1 MSAPEAVATPVVAVE
16 EVKPAETVPTPEPP
30 APAAE
35 APKPEEVVQ
44 SSVRFLRLSTLF
56 SP

>member
-16 EVKPAETVPTPEPP
+16 EVKPAETAPAPEPP
-30 APAAE
+30 APAVD

-44 SSVRFLRLSTLF
+44 PSVRLLHLSTSF

>member
-16 EVKPAETVPTPEPP
+16 EVKPAETVPIPEPP